1 MSAAIDRCIS
11 VQRQNVIGF
20 CVLITF
26 LCFYLFYR
34 SFAIDLRYR
43 ETRKDLQESQ
53 KHTEK
58 LLIGII
64 LL

>member
-11 VQRQNVIGF
+11 VQRQNVIDF
-20 CVLITF
+20 CVFITF
-26 LCFYLFYR
+26 FCFYLLYR